1 MDKIELT
8 VHEFMMIMGT
18 LDEQFGGR
26 QSAAGESIY
35 AAWHEQWRAL
45 DARLEKLGLMER
57 ADMLFDGKVA
67 INALAEQHFR
77 ELLKVIE
84 GRVVFN
90 KQLLDDGRVTDFGC
104 TRALF
109 EELVLG
115 RFEKTWEE
123 YEATLQPMFDGL
135 RDALAAARDG
145 PPVPLQV

>member
-90 KQLLDDGRVTDFGC
+90 KQLLDDGDEDGDE
-104 TRALF
+104 
-109 EELVLG
+109 EELDMWENRLG
-115 RFEKTWEE
+115 E
-123 YEATLQPMFDGL
+123 LQSMHDSAGW
-135 RDALAAARDG
+135 
-145 PPVPLQV
+145 QNQN

>member
-90 KQLLDDGRVTDFGC
+90 KQLLDDGDEDGDE
-104 TRALF
+104 
-109 EELVLG
+109 EELDMWENRLG
-115 RFEKTWEE
+115 E
-123 YEATLQPMFDGL
+123 LQAMHDSAGW
-135 RDALAAARDG
+135 
-145 PPVPLQV
+145 QNQN

>member
-8 VHEFMMIMGT
+8 VHEFMTIMGT
-18 LDEQFGGR
+18 LDEKFGGR

-67 INALAEQHFR
+67 INALAELHFR

-84 GRVVFN
+84 GRVAFN
-90 KQLLDDGRVTDFGC
+90 KQLIDEGDEDGDE
-104 TRALF
+104 
-109 EELVLG
+109 EELEMWENRLG
-115 RFEKTWEE
+115 E
-123 YEATLQPMFDGL
+123 LQAMHDSAGW
-135 RDALAAARDG
+135 
-145 PPVPLQV
+145 QNQN

>member
-18 LDEQFGGR
+18 LDEKFGGR
-26 QSAAGESIY
+26 QSAAGDSIY

-77 ELLKVIE
+77 ELIKVVE
-84 GRVVFN
+84 GRVEFN
-90 KQLLDDGRVTDFGC
+90 QQLMDDGDED
-104 TRALF
+104 ADE
-109 EELVLG
+109 EELEMWQNRLG
-115 RFEKTWEE
+115 E
-123 YEATLQPMFDGL
+123 LQAMHDSAGW
-135 RDALAAARDG
+135 
-145 PPVPLQV
+145 QNQN